1 MGEIGRPVSSRPVLA
16 NGYEQR
22 CDRREH
28 SLAQFVYAPHG
39 RELEGENPLR
49 KNHRLWG

>member
-28 SLAQFVYAPHG
+28 SLAQFVLFRISNFG
-39 RELEGENPLR
+39 VVSRQLFCR
-49 KNHRLWG
+49 FVD